1 MGEVSV
7 NLRSFLAL
15 LGNISDSRCLPAFT
29 FFKGPHVRE
38 KASLHTSVCRAQVH
52 PHTVD
57 LGPFRTALEKL
68 SDSCCRGHWTC
79 PDQRAVLN
87 LKEKQSTS
95 KGKPCESFHSRVG
108 EL

>member
-1 MGEVSV
+1 MGEMSV

-15 LGNISDSRCLPAFT
+15 LGKLKVFALFG
-29 FFKGPHVRE
+29 FFKGPHVHE
-38 KASLHTSVCRAQVH
+38 KTSLHTSVSVCCAQAH
-52 PHTVD
+52 PHTF
-57 LGPFRTALEKL
+57 GPFWTALEKL
-68 SDSCCRGHWTC
+68 PDLRCRGHWTC
-79 PDQRAVLN
+79 PDQRAVLH

>member
-1 MGEVSV
+1 MNQVIFSTSWQYIRLKV
-7 NLRSFLAL
+7 FAL
-15 LGNISDSRCLPAFT
+15 FA
-29 FFKGPHVRE
+29 FFKGPHVHE
-38 KASLHTSVCRAQVH
+38 KPSLHTSVSVCRAQVH

-57 LGPFRTALEKL
+57 LGPFRTALEEL
-68 SDSCCRGHWTC
+68 SDLRCRGHWTC
-79 PDQRAVLN
+79 PDQRAVLH